1 MRLRNKPWAEDFL
14 KSHPEIVE
22 GSPAGWHGRWKEK
35 FGNDGPLH
43 VEVGSGK
50 GRFVTEMAR
59 VHPEVNFI
67 GIEKYESVIVTGVE
81 RLLENPVP
89 NVLLLQEDVQELT
102 DFFEEGEVDRIYI
115 NFTDPWPKNK
125 HAKRRLTHEN
135 FLVKYRNVL
144 KKDGEIHFK
153 TDNQELFEYSLES
166 MTQFG
171 FQLNNVSLDLHKSDI
186 EGNIMTE
193 YEEKFSKKGM
203 RIYRLEASLRK

>member
-14 KSHPEIVE
+14 ESHPEIVE
-22 GSPAGWHGRWKEK
+22 SSPAGWHGRWKEK
-35 FGNDGPLH
+35 FGNDSPLH
-43 VEVGSGK
+43 VEAGSGK

-59 VHPEVNFI
+59 AHPEVNFI

-81 RLLENPVP
+81 RVLENPVS

-102 DFFEEGEVDRIYI
+102 DFFEEGEVDRLYI

-125 HAKRRLTHEN
+125 HAKRRLTHDN
-135 FLVKYRNVL
+135 FLVKYRDVL
-144 KKDGEIHFK
+144 KEDGEIHFK
-153 TDNQELFEYSLES
+153 TDNQGLFEYSLES

-171 FQLNNVSLDLHKSDI
+171 FQLNNVSLDLHNSDI

-203 RIYRLEASLRK
+203 RIYRLEASLR